1 MMSMLDLTKT
11 GIHEEV
17 IIMTA
22 SDLEEALRGFVTK
35 VLMEMQQENE
45 TRMITCKEAQKRLAV
60 DRSTL
65 WRWDKAG
72 YLKAHHR
79 GKAVL
84 YLEKDVEELEK
95 GIVK

>member
-1 MMSMLDLTKT
+1 MLDLINK

-22 SDLEEALRGFVTK
+22 SDLEAALKGFVSE
-35 VLMEMQQENE
+35 VIAEMQQENE
-45 TRMITCKEAQKRLAV
+45 TRMITRQEARRRLDV
-60 DRSTL
+60 DLSTL
-65 WRWDKAG
+65 WRWDRAG